1 MNAKNQHIVAAL
13 TALALATAVRWR
25 KVLPAI
31 AVMGTLKLISGCAM
45 DDKGKPSAMLGEK
58 AQHALIDIFQKKDPD
73 AVDRWFAEPFVQHDP
88 MIADG
93 LAGERAFA
101 RDVASS
107 PNASITIYRTLI
119 DGDLVL
125 VHSKYEGLKDR
136 PALIAFDLFRFKHGK
151 IVEHWGGQE
160 PLAPPNPA
168 GRTQVDGP
176 TTITDLDRTEANRA
190 LVQSFKQ
197 VVTVEQH
204 FDRMGEF
211 IDTMHYAQHA
221 SKVGD
226 GAARL
231 QTRINDVVQAG
242 AGSAKP
248 KTGPVLEPRRFIAEG
263 NFVLAIVDANAV
275 SGHTANYDLFR
286 VENGKIAEHWDVLS
300 LIPPPEQ
307 RKNSNDPF

>member
-1 MNAKNQHIVAAL
+1 MRLFAR
-13 TALALATAVRWR
+13 ATGMRWG
-25 KVLPAI
+25 KALPAM
-31 AVMGTLKLISGCAM
+31 AVMGAVTLISGCAVQN
-45 DDKGKPSAMLGEK
+45 KAGPSEALGEK
-58 AQHALIDIFQKKDPD
+58 ARGALNDIFQKKDPH
-73 AVDRWFAEPFVQHDP
+73 AVDHWFAEPFVQHDP

-107 PNASITIYRTLI
+107 PKASITIYRTLI

-125 VHSKYEGLKDR
+125 VHSKYEGLEGR
-136 PALIAFDLFRFKHGK
+136 PPLIAFDLFRFNRGK

-176 TTITDLDRTEANRA
+176 TAITDLDKTEANRA

-211 IDTMHYAQHA
+211 IDTAHYAQHA

-231 QTRINDVVQAG
+231 QTRINDVVQPG
-242 AGSAKP
+242 AGSANP
-248 KTGPVLEPRRFIAEG
+248 KTAPVLQPRRFIAEG

-286 VENGKIAEHWDVLS
+286 IENGKIAEHWDVLS
-300 LIPPPEQ
+300 PIPPPGQ
-307 RKNSNDPF
+307 RKNGNDPF